1 MVYPHR
7 MEVIPFVNGNY
18 SRYAGLEV
26 NLRLRGDFHGK
37 ESFTN
42 PLFSHFPV
50 KGKGDGS
57 IFDLSNLFGLF
68 ALFHHYVYSVCLVPV
83 R

>member
-1 MVYPHR
+1 

-42 PLFSHFPV
+42 PLFSHFP
-50 KGKGDGS
+50 GLEL
-57 IFDLSNLFGLF
+57 IYPLSWEYRF
-68 ALFHHYVYSVCLVPV
+68 
-83 R
+83 

>member
-1 MVYPHR
+1 MRQCVERWERVMVYPHR

-26 NLRLRGDFHGK
+26 NLRLEEDLYGN

-42 PLFSHFPV
+42 PLFPHFP
-50 KGKGDGS
+50 GPG
-57 IFDLSNLFGLF
+57 ITFPLS
-68 ALFHHYVYSVCLVPV
+68 
-83 R
+83 

>member
-42 PLFSHFPV
+42 PLFSHFP
-50 KGKGDGS
+50 GLEL
-57 IFDLSNLFGLF
+57 IYPLSWEYRF
-68 ALFHHYVYSVCLVPV
+68 
-83 R
+83 